1 MDGIQSLARG
11 LHVLDLIANSERS
24 LGVTELAQELGI
36 DKSSVS
42 RLVKTMVNFGYLQL
56 EPGSRRY
63 TLGKRLYHIGWQML
77 NLMPMR
83 QYARPYL
90 YRLVQETGECAH
102 TAVYAE
108 GKALVIDDVETET
121 TLRVVSGTGRMIPL
135 HCTALG
141 KVMLAF
147 CEVPMP
153 KELAPF
159 TDRTLTNF
167 EAVNAHLEQVCQRG
181 YALDDEE
188 YDAGIRC
195 LAAPIYNH
203 FGIAI
208 AAIGISGPSV
218 RVTHERIP
226 VFAERVMYAARELST
241 ELGYR
246 GNHDDGKD
254 L

>member
-1 MDGIQSLARG
+1 MDKIQSLARG
-11 LHVLDLIANSERS
+11 LHILDLIANSERS
-24 LGVTELAQELGI
+24 QGITELAQELGI
-36 DKSSVS
+36 DKSTVS
-42 RLVKTMVNFGYLQL
+42 RLVKTMVIYGYLQP

-77 NLMPMR
+77 NLVPMR
-83 QYARPYL
+83 QNARPYL

-108 GKALVIDDVETET
+108 GKVLVIDDVETET

-147 CEVPMP
+147 SEVPMQ
-153 KELAPF
+153 KELQSF
-159 TDRTLTNF
+159 TGRTLTDF
-167 EAVNAHLEQVCQRG
+167 DSLRLHLEQVRAQG
-181 YALDDEE
+181 YGLDDEE

-195 LAAPIYNH
+195 MAAPVYNQM
-203 FGIAI
+203 GIAI
-208 AAIGISGPSV
+208 AAIGISGPAV

-226 VFAERVMYAARELST
+226 VFAERVKCAARELSAD
-241 ELGYR
+241 LGYIA
-246 GNHDDGKD
+246 GKNGVG
-254 L
+254 